1 MKRSIFVILIII
13 ILIAVVFSGC
23 QENKSTTVT
32 TENVFLESD
41 IIEFANVSLEKIRN
55 KTGIVDMITVSWLF
69 HNIAGRTISADI
81 IVEFYDITDVLVY
94 SDFRQIVNMPAD
106 YTEQYMSPTAN
117 RVSYDGERVSYVDYV
132 IIHVTET

>member
-41 IIEFANVSLEKIRN
+41 IVEFANVSLEKIRN